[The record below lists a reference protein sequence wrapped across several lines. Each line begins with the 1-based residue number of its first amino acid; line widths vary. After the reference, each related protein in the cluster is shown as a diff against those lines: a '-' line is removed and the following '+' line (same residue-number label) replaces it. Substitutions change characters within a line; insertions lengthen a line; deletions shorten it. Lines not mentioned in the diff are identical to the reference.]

1 MRVFISSVRRGL
13 EEERDALPGL
23 ITAIGHTPIRFEDF
37 GATDLPSREA
47 CLAGVGNAE
56 LYLLILGPN
65 YGHRFLD
72 THQSPTHDEW
82 AAATAAGIPRL
93 VYRKDG
99 VQFEKDQ
106 EEFIQAIGNYTSGVF
121 YDTFSST
128 ADLLTKVA
136 EAVRNAASAP
146 VGLRYTPLDTHVPIV
161 WRRTDP
167 SHTPSSERPTLE
179 VHVQNVDTRRFS
191 ARELKELAD
200 TLLTRLRNSG
210 VVDHEQGLSVER
222 NDGSVAVAIAG
233 SVPSNWNTVRKSV
246 VTGVRVLSSGQV
258 SVWSELPS
266 DGLGAV
272 LDDEALTSQIASA
285 LQLIGELRVV
295 VGPELAIAVSVD
307 PMTSV
312 SIGSVNE
319 MPRRSANFGFHSST
333 PVRVNPDESTTLA
346 ALDSGS
352 SEVARNLGREL
363 IEQVRRR

>member
-1 MRVFISSVRRGL
+1 M
-13 EEERDALPGL
+13 
-23 ITAIGHTPIRFEDF
+23 
-37 GATDLPSREA
+37 
-47 CLAGVGNAE
+47 
-56 LYLLILGPN
+56 
-65 YGHRFLD
+65 
-72 THQSPTHDEW
+72 
-82 AAATAAGIPRL
+82 
-93 VYRKDG
+93 
-99 VQFEKDQ
+99 
-106 EEFIQAIGNYTSGVF
+106 
-121 YDTFSST
+121 
-128 ADLLTKVA
+128 
-136 EAVRNAASAP
+136 
-146 VGLRYTPLDTHVPIV
+146 PIV

-167 SHTPSSERPTLE
+167 SHTLSSERPTLE

-210 VVDHEQGLSVER
+210 VVGHQQGLSVER
-222 NDGSVAVAIAG
+222 NDGSIAVAIAG
-233 SVPSNWNTVRKSV
+233 SVPSNWNTVRQSR

-258 SVWSELPS
+258 SVWTELPS

-285 LQLIGELRVV
+285 LRLIGELRVV
-295 VGPELAIAVSVD
+295 VGPELAIAVGVD

-333 PVRVNPDESTTLA
+333 PVRVSPDESATLA